1 MKLPRVLSVWLLLGG
16 LAACTTT
23 GTPDLS
29 GMSFSEKPLI
39 GKFVWHDL
47 ITEDMEAVKRFYSG
61 LFGWT
66 FEQSSGARGNDYT
79 LAKSGGVYVAGM
91 VPMATPADGSNI
103 SRWLPFVSVDDV
115 DAAVARS
122 TAAGGRIAAPARDLP
137 LGRVAAIIDGQ
148 GAVVGLARSR
158 IGDPDDGTT
167 AGRPGRAVWT
177 ELLASDVDA
186 AASFYRKLV
195 GYQVDT
201 MKRRGG
207 EYVMLLSDGLVRA
220 GIMKN
225 PMEKWQPE
233 WLTYFAV
240 TDPTIAAARVESLGG
255 KVLIAPSPDVR
266 EGTLALIAD
275 PSGAVLALQKWPL

>member
-1 MKLPRVLSVWLLLGG
+1 MKLPRVISVWLLLGG

-66 FEQSSGARGNDYT
+66 YEQSSGARGNDYT

-122 TAAGGRIAAPARDLP
+122 TAAGGRVAAPARDVP
-137 LGRVAAIIDGQ
+137 LGWVAAIID
-148 GAVVGLARSR
+148 R
-158 IGDPDDGTT
+158 
-167 AGRPGRAVWT
+167 
-177 ELLASDVDA
+177 
-186 AASFYRKLV
+186 
-195 GYQVDT
+195 
-201 MKRRGG
+201 
-207 EYVMLLSDGLVRA
+207 
-220 GIMKN
+220 
-225 PMEKWQPE
+225 
-233 WLTYFAV
+233 
-240 TDPTIAAARVESLGG
+240 
-255 KVLIAPSPDVR
+255 
-266 EGTLALIAD
+266 
-275 PSGAVLALQKWPL
+275 